1 MFRIINVHYLK
12 AKYFYKYY
20 DGVIAPGQYYY
31 RGFAV
36 FNRIPFE
43 FFFTEDDIFNKGKIS
58 NSILIKEYSIHKIEK
73 NRRGSDNNDR
83 VD

>member
-20 DGVIAPGQYYY
+20 GGVIVPGQYYY

-36 FNRIPFE
+36 FNNTPFE
-43 FFFTEDDIFNKGKIS
+43 FFFTDDNIFYKRKIS
-58 NSILIKEYSIHKIEK
+58 NSILMMEYSTHKIEK
-73 NRRGSDNNDR
+73 NRRDSDNNDR